1 MKFPHPS
8 KESEEFFRSIVP
20 DEPNIIIR
28 PMFGNLASFINGK
41 MFAGLFGDSLFVRLS
56 EKDRPEFLR
65 IKGTGSFEP
74 MQGRPMKR
82 YFVVPK
88 SWIGQPNLIRP
99 WIRKAL
105 ESTGKIPAKATVQAK
120 AKLRKSS
127 LITLL

>member
-88 SWIGQPNLIRP
+88 SWIGQPNLIKP

-105 ESTGKIPAKATVQAK
+105 ESTGKNS
-120 AKLRKSS
+120 RKGDRASQS
-127 LITLL
+127 KTSKK